1 MVASVDAVVPAVD
14 SGPTERVK
22 VLYQV
27 KRGDTLA
34 SIARIFRTSV
44 SALQTWNR
52 IDGTRIM
59 AGDRLTI
66 YTARS
71 N

>member
-1 MVASVDAVVPAVD
+1 M
-14 SGPTERVK
+14 
-22 VLYQV
+22 
-27 KRGDTLA
+27 GDRPIAAKQHDEGATLAALGRTLA
-34 SIARIFRTSV
+34 SIARVFRTSV
-44 SALQTWNR
+44 SALQTWNG

-59 AGDRLTI
+59 AGERLTI